1 MQPKSKYLNATCGII
16 ALLLSLYNL
25 HLLNAKPNLLVQIG
39 GPTGIGKSALAIALA
54 KHYKTIV
61 LSADSRQVYRE
72 MSIGTARVKD
82 EEMEGIPHH
91 LLGHRS
97 IHKPYNA
104 GMYEQEALEILDQH
118 WAKHP
123 IIFMVGG
130 TGLYFKAVTCGLD
143 SFPEVPADI
152 TDNLEKLLES
162 QGIEQLQQM
171 LESADPDYYEEVD
184 LQNPMRLIRALG
196 VIEASGQPFSSF
208 RTGQIAERN
217 FETLSIAL
225 TMDRNRLY
233 DRIDDRVWQ
242 MLKDGLEQEAK
253 GLYPYRDLRAVQT
266 VGYTELFLTMDG
278 LMDTYN
284 AIELIQ
290 RNSRRYAK
298 RQMTWFRNQ
307 DNWTEVPADDLDKAK
322 EQTIQIIDAHR
333 NALG

>member
-1 MQPKSKYLNATCGII
+1 MNSQT
-16 ALLLSLYNL
+16 
-25 HLLNAKPNLLVQIG
+25 NLLIQIG
-39 GPTGIGKSALAIALA
+39 GPTAIGKSNLAICLA
-54 KHYKTIV
+54 KHYKTII

-72 MSIGTARVKD
+72 MAIGTARISEAD
-82 EEMEGIPHH
+82 MQGIPHF

-97 IHKPYNA
+97 IHDHYNV
-104 GMYEQEALEILDQH
+104 GMYEQEALDILGKH
-118 WAKHP
+118 WKDHP
-123 IIFMVGG
+123 IMIMVGG

-143 SFPEVPADI
+143 TFPEVSEVI
-152 TDNLEKLLES
+152 TNNLQKLFENQGVEK
-162 QGIEQLQQM
+162 LQQM
-171 LESADPDYYEEVD
+171 LEAADPEYYEEVD
-184 LQNPMRLIRALG
+184 VQNPMRLIRALG

-208 RTGQIAERN
+208 RTGQNAERN

-242 MLKDGLEQEAK
+242 MLKDGLEQEVK

-266 VGYTELFLTMDG
+266 VGYSELFLAMDG

-307 DNWTEVPADDLDKAK
+307 DNWLEVFADDQK
-322 EQTIQIIDAHR
+322 EALEQVIQLIDRRKSSLA
-333 NALG
+333 